1 MSTTV
6 HYSGTRAQ
14 KLAASLDDAKWYLGD
29 TYPKAIAV
37 VRDILVADATGRRK
51 INRAR
56 FALAFAGVQ
65 GLPATAMMREAYNT
79 LNGAI

>member
-14 KLAASLDDAKWYLGD
+14 KLAASLDDAKWYLG
-29 TYPKAIAV
+29 
-37 VRDILVADATGRRK
+37 
-51 INRAR
+51 
-56 FALAFAGVQ
+56 VQ
-65 GLPATAMMREAYNT
+65 GLPATAMIREAYNT